1 MTVLVRLLTI
11 VMPAFLVYAVIATM
25 DSDIALIFFF
35 GMFYLG
41 YEVTQPKPSRGE
53 KFLA

>member
-1 MTVLVRLLTI
+1 MTMLVRLFTI
-11 VMPAFLVYAVIATM
+11 AMPAFLVYAAISTM
-25 DSDIALIFFF
+25 DSDIALIFLF

-41 YEVTQPKPSRGE
+41 FEVTKPDPKRGE